1 MASAE
6 FPEIL
11 APAGSLEAVEAA
23 VNSGADAVYL
33 GQKSFSARAS
43 AANFDAEEL
52 SRAVSL
58 CHRCGVKVYQA
69 VNTIVFDSE
78 FAALKE
84 CVRTACDA
92 GVDALI
98 VQDLGVAAL
107 LREWAP
113 EMPLHASTQMSVT
126 SLSGVLQAAKLGF
139 KRAVLARELT
149 LEEIGVIA
157 QASPIELEV
166 FVHGA
171 LCMSVSGQCTLSAM
185 IGSRSANRGG
195 CAQPCRLPFSVDGSG
210 SADLSLKDLSALEDL
225 EALAKLGVSSFKIE
239 GRMKRPEY
247 VGAAV
252 RAVYQKLRG
261 GEPDLQTLRAV
272 FSRSGFTNG
281 YLENR
286 RDLAMFGSRT
296 KEDAAAAQGV
306 LKRLAA
312 ENKTVLQRIPLRM
325 ELVLSEGKPAVL
337 SAEDGR
343 GNRVEVNG
351 PAAARAE
358 NRPTDEA
365 RAKAAL
371 EKLGGTPYYLEGFSF
386 HGEGTPI
393 LPASALNALR
403 REAVSQ
409 LDERRSA
416 PEKQP
421 FYEKD
426 PPVCGEFPKGGCKL
440 RPRFSR
446 FEQMAAFPMEEPDC
460 FYLPLE
466 EVLRNRED
474 LFPHREGLILE
485 LPRVRYDETK
495 LVRQMEEA
503 TKAGFLRA
511 GIQNIGQF
519 GLAERFGLISHGMF
533 GLNLVNSYA
542 AAEAARLGA
551 ADITVSFEMKLAQA
565 SRLRSP
571 VPVGLTLYGRLPLMI
586 FRNCPLKARQGCGG
600 CKGRF
605 LTDRLG
611 NRFPVQCD
619 SEMAELF
626 NCVPLL
632 LSDKQADTRFAD
644 FGLLY
649 FTGETAEECAAVWE
663 CYQAGGKP
671 SGGFTR
677 GLSYRG
683 VE

>member
-11 APAGSLEAVEAA
+11 APAGSFEAVAAA

-33 GQKSFSARAS
+33 GQKNFSARAS
-43 AANFDAEEL
+43 AANFDAGEL

-58 CHRCGVKVYQA
+58 CHRCGAKVYQA
-69 VNTIVFDSE
+69 VNTIVFDNE
-78 FAALKE
+78 FTALRE
-84 CVRTACDA
+84 CVRTACDT

-107 LREWAP
+107 LRVWAP
-113 EMPLHASTQMSVT
+113 AMPLHASTQMSVT

-157 QASPIELEV
+157 KASPIELEV

-210 SADLSLKDLSALEDL
+210 SADLSLKDLSALENL
-225 EALAKLGVSSFKIE
+225 GALAELGVSSFKIE

-252 RAVYQKLRG
+252 RAVYRKLRG
-261 GEPDLQTLRAV
+261 GEPDLQTLRSV

-312 ENKTVLQRIPLRM
+312 ENKTVLQRVPLRM

-337 SAEDGR
+337 SAEDDR
-343 GNRVEVNG
+343 GNRVEITG
-351 PAAARAE
+351 PAVERAE

-371 EKLGGTPYYLEGFSF
+371 EKLGGTPYYLKAFSF
-386 HGEGTPI
+386 RGEGTPI
-393 LPASALNALR
+393 LAASALNALR
-403 REAVSQ
+403 REAVSR
-409 LDERRSA
+409 LDELRSA
-416 PEKQP
+416 TEKRP
-421 FYEKD
+421 FYEIAS
-426 PPVCGEFPKGGCKL
+426 PLRGEFPKGGCKL

-446 FEQMAAFPMEEPDC
+446 FEQMTAFPMEETDF

-466 EVLRNRED
+466 EALRNRAA
-474 LFPHREGLILE
+474 LHPIRERLILE
-485 LPRVRYDETK
+485 LPRVRYDERK
-495 LVRQMEEA
+495 LIRQIEDA
-503 TKAGFLRA
+503 AKAGFLRA

-519 GLAERFGLISHGMF
+519 GPAERFGLISHGMF

-551 ADITVSFEMKLAQA
+551 VDIIASFEMKLAQA

-571 VPVGLTLYGRLPLMI
+571 APVGLMLYGRLPLMI
-586 FRNCPLKARQGCGG
+586 FRNCPLKARRGCGG
-600 CKGRF
+600 CNGRF

-611 NRFPVQCD
+611 NRFPVRCD
-619 SEMAELF
+619 GEMAELF

-663 CYQAGGKP
+663 SYKAGAKP
-671 SGGFTR
+671 FGSFTR